1 MSFRFTRRFSLWRR
15 ARLNRD
21 DLRLRPIAAG
31 REALIR
37 LVATSEKRRVKRNDI
52 WSVETRRTERE
63 TRLNDWDPLQ
73 PRRS

>member
-1 MSFRFTRRFSLWRR
+1 MTKRGGAQAS
-15 ARLNRD
+15 RLNRD

-37 LVATSEKRRVKRNDI
+37 LVVTSEKRRVKRNDI